1 MASVPGM
8 TNEGTPA
15 PGEPFVFP
23 SYGNIGPPHIATL
36 SLPGLTI
43 GLPVWLFSTQ
53 VIPNAVS
60 ASVVSTSPQEHQP
73 HVDPSPS
80 SPVRSSSPSSLAR
93 SPSVSSSS
101 SSESSEPSNSVNKK
115 KKKRKNKKKKIKQG
129 SKPPTTVKH
138 VGKQPVTVS
147 RAGSVDDVKITQTTR
162 KPKYPCRLCKG
173 SHLLKDCPGLFKVI
187 EVWSTHPS
195 QPMSLASE
203 QHADDPP
210 STSHDTVGKKKSRV
224 KFPCMLCKG
233 SHLTHLCPCM
243 DDTSKLLEDMTIS
256 QPQLPAAY
264 RKLSLNPPIVDG
276 MITPV
281 PSPVNPVDHVVNLV
295 TSLDEPVD
303 QVVDPIPSSV
313 NPTLPLESETQAV
326 DLVPPIDPILPLEN
340 ETQVVDLISPSIDPT
355 LPLESKPDTAHVL
368 LVATNSTVSGGIP
381 PSPVEPPPSNETIH
395 FDWDV
400 LTGPRLPSYIPFQI
414 TVQVCG
420 RDVTK
425 TLIDEGSSVSILSSI
440 AWQALGCPALA
451 PVTQNLLAFNRRTS
465 QPLGTLPQFPIT
477 LGGKTIFIDVMVV
490 QDPLDFSLLLG
501 RDYVYAMK
509 AIVSTLFRVISFP
522 HDGRVV
528 TVDQLSFIDPAWIA
542 SLNGSC
548 MQTVSPP
555 PQVNYVALSPMASTS
570 DDLDPVV
577 DMVISSIGLLE
588 PDLLTPVT
596 TLDMVSSQSV
606 FFPSSEDP
614 LEAMTEFC
622 PLTWCYSRAL
632 SSWNP

>member
-1 MASVPGM
+1 MASVPEM
-8 TNEGTPA
+8 TNEGTSS

-53 VIPNAVS
+53 VIPNAIS

-80 SPVRSSSPSSLAR
+80 SPVRSSSPSSLAM

-101 SSESSEPSNSVNKK
+101 SGENSDASNPVNKK
-115 KKKRKNKKKKIKQG
+115 KKKRKINKKKDKQG

-138 VGKQPVTVS
+138 VGKQPVTVN

-173 SHLLKDCPGLFKVI
+173 SHLLKDCPGLPKVI
-187 EVWSTHPS
+187 EVWSTHS
-195 QPMSLASE
+195 RQPMSLASE

-210 STSHDTVGKKKSRV
+210 STSQDTIEKKKSRV

-233 SHLTHLCPCM
+233 SHLTHLCPHM
-243 DDTSKLLEDMTIS
+243 DKASELLEDMTVS

-264 RKLSLNPPIVDG
+264 HKLSLNPPVFDG
-276 MITPV
+276 MINLV
-281 PSPVNPVDHVVNLV
+281 PLSVNPIDHVVSLV
-295 TSLDEPVD
+295 TPLVEPVD
-303 QVVDPIPSSV
+303 KVVDLIPSSV
-313 NPTLPLESETQAV
+313 NPTLPSERETQV
-326 DLVPPIDPILPLEN
+326 VNPFPPIDPILPLEN
-340 ETQVVDLISPSIDPT
+340 ETQVVDLISPSVDPT
-355 LPLESKPDTAHVL
+355 LPLESKPDTAHVF
-368 LVATNSTVSGGIP
+368 LVDTESPVPRGIP
-381 PSPVEPPPSNETIH
+381 PSLVGPPPSNEAIR
-395 FDWDV
+395 FDWAV

-420 RDVTK
+420 WDVPQ
-425 TLIDEGSSVSILSSI
+425 TLIDEGSSVSIFSSI
-440 AWQALGCPALA
+440 TWQSLGCPPLA
-451 PVTQNLLAFNRRTS
+451 PVTQNLLAFNRRTN
-465 QPLGTLPQFPIT
+465 QPLGTLPQFPVT
-477 LGGKTIFIDVMVV
+477 LGGKTVFIDVMVV
-490 QDPLDFSLLLG
+490 QDPLDLTLLLG

-509 AIVSTLFRVISFP
+509 AIVSTLFRVISFL

-542 SLNGSC
+542 SLNGSY
-548 MQTVSPP
+548 MQMVSPP
-555 PQVNYVALSPMASTS
+555 PQINYVALSPMASTS

-588 PDLLTPVT
+588 SDLFTPFM
-596 TLDMVSSQSV
+596 TLNMVSFQSV
-606 FFPSSEDP
+606 FLPSSEDL
-614 LEAMTEFC
+614 LESMTKFC
-622 PLTWCYSRAL
+622 PLTWCHSGAL
-632 SSWNP
+632 FSWNP

>member
-8 TNEGTPA
+8 INEGTPA
-15 PGEPFVFP
+15 PGEPFIFP

-60 ASVVSTSPQEHQP
+60 ASVTRTSPQEHQP
-73 HVDPSPS
+73 HIDPSPS
-80 SPVRSSSPSSLAR
+80 SPVRSSLPSSLAM

-101 SSESSEPSNSVNKK
+101 SGESSEAGNPVNKK
-115 KKKRKNKKKKIKQG
+115 KTKRKIKKKNDKRG
-129 SKPPTTVKH
+129 SKPPTIVKH
-138 VGKQPVTVS
+138 VGKQLVTVS
-147 RAGSVDDVKITQTTR
+147 RARSVDDVKITQTTR

-173 SHLLKDCPGLFKVI
+173 SHLLKECPGLSKVI
-187 EVWSTHPS
+187 EAWSTHPH
-195 QPMSLASE
+195 QPTSLASE
-203 QHADDPP
+203 QHADNPP
-210 STSHDTVGKKKSRV
+210 STSHDMVGKKKSRV

-233 SHLTHLCPCM
+233 SHLTHLCPHM
-243 DDTSKLLEDMTIS
+243 DEASKLLEDMTVS

-264 RKLSLNPPIVDG
+264 CKLSLNPPIVDG

-281 PSPVNPVDHVVNLV
+281 PSPVNPVDHVVNMV
-295 TSLDEPVD
+295 TSLVEPVD
-303 QVVDPIPSSV
+303 KVVDPIPSSV
-313 NPTLPLESETQAV
+313 NPTLPLESETQVV
-326 DLVPPIDPILPLEN
+326 DLFPSVDPILSLEN
-340 ETQVVDLISPSIDPT
+340 ETQVVDLISPSVDPT
-355 LPLESKPDTAHVL
+355 LPLESKPDTSHIF
-368 LVATNSTVSGGIP
+368 LVDTESPMPRGIP
-381 PSPVEPPPSNETIH
+381 PSPMEPPPSNEAIH
-395 FDWDV
+395 FDWGV
-400 LTGPRLPSYIPFQI
+400 LTGPRLPSHIPFQI

-420 RDVTK
+420 RDVPQ

-440 AWQALGCPALA
+440 AWQALGYPPLA

-477 LGGKTIFIDVMVV
+477 LGGKTVFIDVMVV

-509 AIVSTLFRVISFP
+509 AIVSTLFHVISFP
-522 HDGRVV
+522 HDGRIV

-542 SLNGSC
+542 SLNGSY

-588 PDLLTPVT
+588 PDLFTPVM
-596 TLDMVSSQSV
+596 TLDMVSFQSV
-606 FFPSSEDP
+606 FLPSSEDL

-622 PLTWCYSRAL
+622 PLTWCHSRAL

>member
-1 MASVPGM
+1 MASVPEM
-8 TNEGTPA
+8 TNEGTSA

-60 ASVVSTSPQEHQP
+60 ASVISTSPQEHQP

-93 SPSVSSSS
+93 SPSVPSSS
-101 SSESSEPSNSVNKK
+101 SSESSEASNSVNKK

-138 VGKQPVTVS
+138 VGKQPVTVN

-173 SHLLKDCPGLFKVI
+173 SHLLKDFPGLSKVI
-187 EVWSTHPS
+187 EVWSTHPR
-195 QPMSLASE
+195 QPMSSASE
-203 QHADDPP
+203 QHVDDLP

-233 SHLTHLCPCM
+233 SHLTHLCPHM
-243 DDTSKLLEDMTIS
+243 DEASKLLEDMTVS

-264 RKLSLNPPIVDG
+264 HKLSLNPPIVDG
-276 MITPV
+276 MINPV
-281 PSPVNPVDHVVNLV
+281 PLSVSPVDQVVNLV

-326 DLVPPIDPILPLEN
+326 DPFPPVDPILPLEN

-355 LPLESKPDTAHVL
+355 LPLESKPDTAHVF
-368 LVATNSTVSGGIP
+368 LVDTDSAVSGGIP
-381 PSPVEPPPSNETIH
+381 PSPMEPPPSNEAIH
-395 FDWDV
+395 FDWGV

-420 RDVTK
+420 RDVPQ

-440 AWQALGCPALA
+440 AWQALGCPPLA

-465 QPLGTLPQFPIT
+465 QPLGTLPQFPVT
-477 LGGKTIFIDVMVV
+477 LGGKTVFIDVMVV

-588 PDLLTPVT
+588 PDLLTPVA
-596 TLDMVSSQSV
+596 TLDMVSFQSV
-606 FFPSSEDP
+606 FLPSSEDL

-622 PLTWCYSRAL
+622 PLTWCHSRAL

>member
-1 MASVPGM
+1 MASVPEM
-8 TNEGTPA
+8 TNEGTFVPW
-15 PGEPFVFP
+15 EPFVFP

-53 VIPNAVS
+53 IIPNVVS
-60 ASVVSTSPQEHQP
+60 ASVTRTSPQEHQP

-80 SPVRSSSPSSLAR
+80 SPVRSSFPSSLAR
-93 SPSVSSSS
+93 SSSISSSS
-101 SSESSEPSNSVNKK
+101 SSESFEASNLMNKK
-115 KKKRKNKKKKIKQG
+115 KKKRKNKKKKNKQG
-129 SKPPTTVKH
+129 SKLPTTVKH
-138 VGKQPVTVS
+138 VGKQPVTVT
-147 RAGSVDDVKITQTTR
+147 RAGSVDDVKITQTTH
-162 KPKYPCRLCKG
+162 KPKYPCKLCKG
-173 SHLLKDCPGLFKVI
+173 NHLLKDCPGLPKII
-187 EVWSTHPS
+187 EAWSTHPR

-203 QHADDPP
+203 QHADNPP
-210 STSHDTVGKKKSRV
+210 STSRDTVGKKKSRV

-233 SHLTHLCPCM
+233 SHLTHLFPCM
-243 DDTSKLLEDMTIS
+243 DEASKLLEDMTVS

-264 RKLSLNPPIVDG
+264 RKLSLNPPVVDG
-276 MITPV
+276 MI
-281 PSPVNPVDHVVNLV
+281 NPVSLSVSLVDQVVNLV

-303 QVVDPIPSSV
+303 QVVDTIPSSV

-326 DLVPPIDPILPLEN
+326 DPFPPIDPILPLEN

-355 LPLESKPDTAHVL
+355 LPLESKPDIAHVF
-368 LVATNSTVSGGIP
+368 LVDTDSAMSGGIP
-381 PSPVEPPPSNETIH
+381 PSPMEPPPSNEAIH

-425 TLIDEGSSVSILSSI
+425 TLIDEGLSVSILSSI
-440 AWQALGCPALA
+440 AWQALGCPPLA

-465 QPLGTLPQFPIT
+465 QPLGTLPQFPVT
-477 LGGKTIFIDVMVV
+477 LGGKTVFIDVMVV

-509 AIVSTLFRVISFP
+509 SIVSTLFRVISFP

-528 TVDQLSFIDPAWIA
+528 TVDQLSFIEPTWIA

-548 MQTVSPP
+548 MQTVSPL
-555 PQVNYVALSPMASTS
+555 PQVNYVALLPMASTS

-588 PDLLTPVT
+588 PDLLTPVNPRHGV
-596 TLDMVSSQSV
+596 LLECVSS
-606 FFPSSEDP
+606 F
-614 LEAMTEFC
+614 
-622 PLTWCYSRAL
+622 
-632 SSWNP
+632 

>member
-1 MASVPGM
+1 MATVPEM
-8 TNEGTPA
+8 TNEGTSA

-60 ASVVSTSPQEHQP
+60 ASVISTSPQEHQP

-80 SPVRSSSPSSLAR
+80 SSVKSSSPSSLAR

-101 SSESSEPSNSVNKK
+101 SSESSEDSNSVNKK
-115 KKKRKNKKKKIKQG
+115 KKKRKNKKKKNKQG

-138 VGKQPVTVS
+138 VGKQPVVVN
-147 RAGSVDDVKITQTTR
+147 RAGSVDDVKITQTPR

-173 SHLLKDCPGLFKVI
+173 SHLLKDFPGLPKVI
-187 EVWSTHPS
+187 EAWSTHPR
-195 QPMSLASE
+195 QPMSSASE
-203 QHADDPP
+203 QHVDDLP

-224 KFPCMLCKG
+224 KFPCMLCNG
-233 SHLTHLCPCM
+233 SHLSHLCPHM
-243 DDTSKLLEDMTIS
+243 DEASKLLEDMNVS

-264 RKLSLNPPIVDG
+264 RKLSLDPPIVDG

-281 PSPVNPVDHVVNLV
+281 PSPVNLVDHVVNLV
-295 TSLDEPVD
+295 TSSDEPVD

-313 NPTLPLESETQAV
+313 NPTLPLESETLAV
-326 DLVPPIDPILPLEN
+326 DSFTPVDPILPLEN
-340 ETQVVDLISPSIDPT
+340 ETQVVDLIYPSVDPT
-355 LPLESKPDTAHVL
+355 LPLESKLDTAHVF
-368 LVATNSTVSGGIP
+368 LVDTDSAMSGGIP
-381 PSPVEPPPSNETIH
+381 PSPVEPPPSNEAIH
-395 FDWDV
+395 FDWGV
-400 LTGPRLPSYIPFQI
+400 LTGPRLPSYFPFQI

-440 AWQALGCPALA
+440 AWQALGCPSLVS
-451 PVTQNLLAFNRRTS
+451 VTQNLLAFNIRTG

-477 LGGKTIFIDVMVV
+477 LGGKTVFIDIMVV

-509 AIVSTLFRVISFP
+509 SIVSTLFRVISFP

-548 MQTVSPP
+548 MQTISPL
-555 PQVNYVALSPMASTS
+555 PQVNYVVLSPMASTS
-570 DDLDPVV
+570 DDLDPLV
-577 DMVISSIGLLE
+577 DMVISSIGFLE
-588 PDLLTPVT
+588 LDLLTPIM
-596 TLDMVSSQSV
+596 TLDMVSFQSA
-606 FFPSSEDP
+606 FLPSSEDL

-622 PLTWCYSRAL
+622 PLTWCHSRAL
-632 SSWNP
+632 SFWNP